1 MFTKFGVRNYFSFE
15 EGIEVSF
22 DVTNAPKDS
31 VPNVGGLTTVLGI
44 KGANGS
50 GKTNIIRAI
59 SMYRNFAGISNEIN
73 KEGEF
78 DVETF
83 FSSKKPSEFYYE
95 FIIGNATY
103 CHEFAI
109 QGGHITFERI
119 TRTIKRKTELLVR
132 KNNQIE
138 SCLSTFE
145 ELKSIKLNS
154 KASIATITRTH
165 KFKGDFSELNKINHF
180 ATKVYTN
187 VNFFGYMD
195 FELDK
200 NSVSKDYLL
209 NEQYKSAALNIL
221 QKADSGIIN
230 FEILSNK
237 GEKGETNYFPVFHR
251 KNKGKVKKTLFY
263 QESKGNQR
271 LFKVIHLYTWILSIG
286 GVLALDE
293 FDIHLHAKILP
304 EILKLFEDLSSN
316 NHSAQFIFTAHNTEI
331 IDSLGKYRTVLVN
344 KEDNESYCYRLDEIP
359 GSIVRNDRA
368 ISPLY
373 LAGKIGGIPTNTS
386 ENGSVS

>member
-1 MFTKFGVRNYFSFE
+1 
-15 EGIEVSF
+15 
-22 DVTNAPKDS
+22 
-31 VPNVGGLTTVLGI
+31 
-44 KGANGS
+44 
-50 GKTNIIRAI
+50 
-59 SMYRNFAGISNEIN
+59 
-73 KEGEF
+73 
-78 DVETF
+78 
-83 FSSKKPSEFYYE
+83 
-95 FIIGNATY
+95 
-103 CHEFAI
+103 
-109 QGGHITFERI
+109 
-119 TRTIKRKTELLVR
+119 
-132 KNNQIE
+132 
-138 SCLSTFE
+138 
-145 ELKSIKLNS
+145 
-154 KASIATITRTH
+154 
-165 KFKGDFSELNKINHF
+165 
-180 ATKVYTN
+180 
-187 VNFFGYMD
+187 MD

-237 GEKGETNYFPVFHR
+237 GEKGETNYFPVFYR